1 MLQGSTG
8 SLSYGVPTGRPVEV
22 SRPVGHQRGLQVNDT
37 QHESVVLL
45 HQAVASFDVAHV
57 IDLKILKSIL
67 KEIEAERSYDKL
79 PQAVRIFDRL
89 NEDLKRDIQR
99 RAVELAETAASSRRL
114 AGMLRPRPDNT
125 VRTEEVPPRKAAGG
139 KRATSFLSALN
150 GR

>member
-1 MLQGSTG
+1 
-8 SLSYGVPTGRPVEV
+8 
-22 SRPVGHQRGLQVNDT
+22 VNDT

-67 KEIEAERSYDKL
+67 KEIEVERAYDKL

-114 AGMLRPRPDNT
+114 AGMLRPRPDSVVRPRPDNM
-125 VRTEEVPPRKAAGG
+125 VRTEEVEVPPRKGAGG